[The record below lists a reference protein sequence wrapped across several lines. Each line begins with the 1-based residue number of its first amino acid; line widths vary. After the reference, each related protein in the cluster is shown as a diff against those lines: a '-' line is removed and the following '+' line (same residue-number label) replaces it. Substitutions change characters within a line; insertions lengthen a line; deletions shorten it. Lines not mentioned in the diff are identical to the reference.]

1 MAITQPLTPTMA
13 DRDGFIWF
21 NGQLVKWR
29 DANTHM
35 LTHGLHYASVAFE
48 GERAYNGK
56 VFKLKEHTQRLIESA
71 KILRMTIPYNLDQ
84 LMAATNEVVKANN
97 LPNCYLRPI
106 VFRGPEVMGLLPSSA
121 PAHVAIAAWEW
132 PSYFDMATKMKG
144 IKLQWAEWRRPAANT
159 APVHSKCA
167 GLYMICT
174 LAKMKAEEE
183 GDNDAMFMDYRGLV
197 AEATGANVFFKF
209 NDGKIH
215 TPTPD
220 CFLDGITKHAVSDI
234 LRGMG
239 VEVIERP
246 IKPEELANATECF
259 LTGTAAEVTP
269 VKSIGNYQ
277 FAPGDFSQMVVKK
290 FYDMVAG

>member
-1 MAITQPLTPTMA
+1 MPTNSIPTM
-13 DRDGFIWF
+13 DNRDGFIWQ
-21 NGQLVKWR
+21 NGKMIPWR
-29 DANTHM
+29 DAETHV

-56 VFKLKEHTQRLIESA
+56 IFKLKEHTQRLIDSA
-71 KILRMTIPYNLDQ
+71 KILRMAVPFTLDQ
-84 LMAATNEVVKANN
+84 LMAASNEVVKANN

-106 VFRGPEVMGLLPSSA
+106 VFRGPEVMGLLPSAAAS
-121 PAHVAIAAWEW
+121 HVAIAAWEW

-144 IKLQWAEWRRPAANT
+144 IKLQWAEWQRPAPNT

-183 GDNDAMFMDYRGLV
+183 GYNDAMFKDYRGLV
-197 AEATGANVFFKF
+197 AEATGANVFFKMK
-209 NDGKIH
+209 DGKIH

-220 CFLDGITKHAVSDI
+220 CFLDGITRRAVMDI
-234 LRGMG
+234 IKTMG
-239 VEVIERP
+239 VEVVERA
-246 IKPEELANATECF
+246 IKPEELSEATECF

-269 VKSIGNYQ
+269 VKSIGDYQ
-277 FAPGDFSQMVVKK
+277 FTPSDFSQTIVKK
-290 FYDMVAG
+290 FNDMVGQG